1 MASQDDRAG
10 ARKRPRMAI
19 PPEAPP
25 GIEQD
30 GKGNLIPFAQ
40 RTEEDRE
47 RARGDGTEADK
58 L

>member
-10 ARKRPRMAI
+10 TRKRPRMAI

-30 GKGNLIPFAQ
+30 EKGNLIPFEQ
-40 RTEEDRE
+40 RTKDDQEKA
-47 RARGDGTEADK
+47 RAGG
-58 L
+58 

>member
-1 MASQDDRAG
+1 
-10 ARKRPRMAI
+10 MAI

>member
-10 ARKRPRMAI
+10 SQKRPRMAI
-19 PPEAPP
+19 PPQAPP

-30 GKGNLIPFAQ
+30 AKGNLIPVSQ

-47 RARGDGTEADK
+47 RARGGGADK